1 MSLINPTSRL
11 DQLKSEYAHE
21 REDRDALWR
30 DWQNMVDEW
39 NRTHNYAAKEIGYQ
53 ICQEAEK
60 RCHEL
65 FGAINGCQHENVTD
79 YIVIQ
84 MIDGER
90 VATEREVCFDCG
102 AVLHNHIV
110 VDIEAEI
117 PL

>member
-65 FGAINGCQHENVTD
+65 FGAINGCQHKTVSD
-79 YIVIQ
+79 YCIQ
-84 MIDGER
+84 R
-90 VATEREVCFDCG
+90 VVAGDLVQEDRTTCFDCG
-102 AVLHNHIV
+102 RVLTSRLA
-110 VDIEAEI
+110 DEI
-117 PL
+117 PF